1 MVISNMEQKIRVSDV
16 AKPVPSRFVPINH
29 LLITATTS
37 GTAQTLYTV
46 RAGVMLKVGRLT
58 VANTSASAVPLTL
71 YAVPSGG
78 SVGTGNMELGAVSIP
93 ANSAADLT
101 PYVGG
106 LYKSG
111 ATLRVF
117 AGTGSVLVIHGW
129 GEEIL

>member
-1 MVISNMEQKIRVSDV
+1 MEQRVRVNDV
-16 AKPVPSRFVPINH
+16 SQSVATRFVPIEH
-29 LLITATTS
+29 LLITATSS
-37 GTAQTLYTV
+37 GAAQTLYTV
-46 RAGVMLKVGRLT
+46 RDKVMLKLGRLS
-58 VANTSASAVPLTL
+58 VVNTSGSAATLTL

-78 SVGTGNMELGAVSIP
+78 AVGTGNMELGAVSIP

-117 AGTGSVLVIHGW
+117 AGTGSVLVVHGW
-129 GEEIL
+129 GEEVL

>member
-1 MVISNMEQKIRVSDV
+1 MEQRVRISDV
-16 AKPVPSRFVPINH
+16 SKPVPARFVPIEH
-29 LLITATTS
+29 LLVTATSS
-37 GTAQTLYTV
+37 GSAQTLYTV
-46 RAGVMLKVGRLT
+46 RAGVMLKIGRLT
-58 VANTSASAVPLTL
+58 VANTSASAAPLTL
-71 YAVPSGG
+71 YAVPDGG

-106 LYKSG
+106 LYKAG

-117 AGTGSVLVIHGW
+117 AGTGGVLVVHGW

>member
-1 MVISNMEQKIRVSDV
+1 MEQRVRISDIS
-16 AKPVPSRFVPINH
+16 KPVPARFVPIEH
-29 LLITATTS
+29 LLVTATTS

-46 RAGVMLKVGRLT
+46 RASVMLKIGRLT
-58 VANTSASAVPLTL
+58 VANTSASAATLTL
-71 YAVPSGG
+71 YAVPDGG
-78 SVGTGNMELGAVSIP
+78 AVGTGNMELGAVSIP

-111 ATLRVF
+111 ATLRAF

>member
-1 MVISNMEQKIRVSDV
+1 MEQRIRISDPAPIV
-16 AKPVPSRFVPINH
+16 GKRYVPIDH
-29 LLITATTS
+29 LLITATSS
-37 GTAQTLYTV
+37 GSAQTLYTV
-46 RAGVMLKVGRLT
+46 RAGVMLKLGGLS
-58 VANTSASAVPLTL
+58 VANTSGSAVALTL
-71 YAVPSGG
+71 YGVPSGG
-78 SVGTGNMELGAVSIP
+78 SVGTSNMELGAVSIP
-93 ANSAADLT
+93 ANSSADLT

>member
-1 MVISNMEQKIRVSDV
+1 MEQRVRVSDV
-16 AKPVPSRFVPINH
+16 SQNVGSRFVPIEH
-29 LLITATTS
+29 LLVTATTS

-46 RAGVMLKVGRLT
+46 RDKVMLKLGRLS
-58 VANTSASAVPLTL
+58 VANTSGSAATLTL

-78 SVGTGNMELGAVSIP
+78 AVGTGNIELGAVSIP

-111 ATLRVF
+111 ATLKVF
-117 AGTGSVLVIHGW
+117 AGTGSVLVVHGW
-129 GEEIL
+129 GEEVL